1 MVTSTLQETLTREYK
16 PQVEE
21 KVVAKDIF
29 NKRPLFKIVN
39 TSIAKWERALLKMDQ
54 RLTNTI
60 QKNI

>member
-21 KVVAKDIF
+21 KVFAKDIF

>member
-1 MVTSTLQETLTREYK
+1 MTSTLQETLTREYK

-21 KVVAKDIF
+21 KVFAKDIF